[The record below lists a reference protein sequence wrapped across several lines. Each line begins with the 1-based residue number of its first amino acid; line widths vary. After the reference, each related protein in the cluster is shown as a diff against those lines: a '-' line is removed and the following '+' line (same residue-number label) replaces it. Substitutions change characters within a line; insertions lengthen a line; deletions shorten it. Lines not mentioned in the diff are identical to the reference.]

1 MYQSVYVHKCLQ
13 IRLYFLLTAGK
24 LASLEDFQMQKDEL
38 MVQMESLKE
47 QLEQQKQ
54 EHQTVL
60 YNLEKKAVL
69 DNDRSVW

>member
-1 MYQSVYVHKCLQ
+1 MYQSVYVHKFPQ

-69 DNDRSVW
+69 DNDRSVC